1 MLYIFMSKYRY
12 VDVDDSNW
20 TKSILYCILIK
31 ITIFVSLSVLL
42 SLLLYFNKDYSIKS
56 LTSIND
62 MINDTFCI
70 MKDFVAILFYILFF
84 LN

>member
-31 ITIFVSLSVLL
+31 ITIFVTLSVLL
-42 SLLLYFNKDYSIKS
+42 SLLLYFNKDYSTKS

-70 MKDFVAILFYILFF
+70 MKDFAILFYILFF